1 MGCRLAFNRPKERL
15 LLGSQSATCHEV
27 AQPAGQSA
35 SSPQPR
41 VLDRSESD
49 SETFQLLQCH
59 EQVHVAPPFLSLRG
73 GCELGSDAMLPEQS
87 VGKLHSGG
95 DSDEKLGQS
104 VAKGGG
110 GTVAQSIS
118 ESEEEDSW
126 GQMIARNLRRKD
138 EVFEPIP
145 LLGEE
150 DPAVI
155 RARTREIDEAL
166 MGACE
171 DGNADAA
178 KKLLDAGADAR
189 FVDPDE
195 FNRTPLHMAAGR
207 GQSAETVRLL
217 LAAGAD
223 PNAEDSVA
231 CRPLHLAAE
240 TLDSGAAP
248 HFCRNILFL
257 NDGSRHLSDVI
268 SALVKGGAE
277 CNARNSLGIEFPREM
292 SLPLRVICSKTETC
306 S

>member
-1 MGCRLAFNRPKERL
+1 
-15 LLGSQSATCHEV
+15 LGSQSATCHEV
-27 AQPAGQSA
+27 AQPA
-35 SSPQPR
+35 
-41 VLDRSESD
+41 
-49 SETFQLLQCH
+49 TFQLLQCH
-59 EQVHVAPPFLSLRG
+59 AQVHVAPPFLSLRG
-73 GCELGSDAMLPEQS
+73 GCELGSDVMVPEKS

-95 DSDEKLGQS
+95 DSDENLGEF
-104 VAKGGG
+104 VANG
-110 GTVAQSIS
+110 
-118 ESEEEDSW
+118 SEEEDSW
-126 GQMIARNLRRKD
+126 GQMIARNLRKKD
-138 EVFEPIP
+138 ELLEPIP

-195 FNRTPLHMAAGR
+195 FDRTPLHMAAGR

-248 HFCRNILFL
+248 HFCRSTLF
-257 NDGSRHLSDVI
+257 
-268 SALVKGGAE
+268 
-277 CNARNSLGIEFPREM
+277 FQ
-292 SLPLRVICSKTETC
+292 
-306 S
+306 